1 MQIPNGMGTLLGLV
15 QLIIYFCY
23 YGSTPKSSGTTAGM
37 ELPVK
42 AGDGDNN

>member
-1 MQIPNGMGTLLGLV
+1 MGTLLGLV
-15 QLIIYFCY
+15 QLILYFCY
-23 YGSTPKSSGTTAGM
+23 YGSTPKSSGTMTTGM